1 MGEKSIR
8 VRVPGTS
15 ANCGP
20 GFDTLGLACTIYNE
34 LELTLKEEPGL
45 DFFMTGEGA
54 ENIPKDERNI
64 VWRSVRYL
72 LDQANIKEFRG
83 GIIRMKNSV
92 PLSRGLG
99 SSATAIVAGLKAANV
114 LVGNRFNRREILQF
128 ATRIEGHPDNVAPA
142 IYGGFTVNIMDRGR
156 AQCFSFLPKLRM
168 KMVAAV
174 PDFPLST
181 RMAREV
187 LPETVSRQDAIFN
200 IGRSSLLVA
209 ALCRGNEF
217 FLRRAFADALHQPYR
232 AKLIPGM
239 RDVFYAARRAGAM
252 GATLSGAGPCLMA
265 YVLER
270 DHCSKDVG
278 EAMVDAFREN
288 GVKAEALVLNLDT
301 RGAHIVNDDSSG
313 AR

>member
-1 MGEKSIR
+1 MGERSIR

-20 GFDTLGLACTIYNE
+20 GFDTLGIACTIYNE
-34 LELTLKEEPGL
+34 LELTLRDQPGL
-45 DFFMTGEGA
+45 EFFVEGEG
-54 ENIPKDERNI
+54 EDNIPLDDRNV

-72 LDQANIKEFRG
+72 LERAGMAEKFQG
-83 GIIRMKNSV
+83 GVIRMKNEV

-114 LVGNRFNRREILQF
+114 LMDNVFNRRELLQF
-128 ATRIEGHPDNVAPA
+128 ATKIEGHPDNVAPA
-142 IYGGFTVNIMDRGR
+142 IFGGFTVNIVSKGK

-187 LPETVSRQDAIFN
+187 LPEKVSRQDAIFN
-200 IGRSSLLVA
+200 IGRASLLVA
-209 ALCRGNEF
+209 ALCKGNEY
-217 FLRRAFADALHQPYR
+217 FLRQSFEDVLHQPYR
-232 AKLIPGM
+232 AELVPGM
-239 RDVFYAARRAGAM
+239 MEVFAAARNAGAL

-270 DHCSKDVG
+270 DRCAREVG
-278 EAMVDAFREN
+278 EAMVEAFRKN
-288 GVKAEALVLNLDT
+288 GVNAKALALNLDT
-301 RGAHIVNDDSSG
+301 RGAHIINE
-313 AR
+313 